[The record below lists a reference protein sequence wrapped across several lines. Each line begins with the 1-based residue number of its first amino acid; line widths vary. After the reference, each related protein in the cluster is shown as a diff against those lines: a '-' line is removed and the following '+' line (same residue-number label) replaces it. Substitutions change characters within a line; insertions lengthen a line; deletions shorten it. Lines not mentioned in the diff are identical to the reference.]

1 LNLKLEG
8 SPFFL
13 SHQENQLK
21 LSMSKIEN
29 ELQAKVDR
37 GVNESDKNRVEAIGD
52 MILAEM
58 GIASKSAGLS
68 LNP

>member
-1 LNLKLEG
+1 
-8 SPFFL
+8 
-13 SHQENQLK
+13 
-21 LSMSKIEN
+21 MSKIEN

-37 GVNESDKNRVEAIGD
+37 RVNASDKNRVEAIGD

-58 GIASKSAGLS
+58 GIASKSAGLN